1 MKRIGVRIDRAQDGS
16 VCIGCGFVALD
27 IVEGERG
34 HFAAAGGS
42 CGNVMTILSWLGW
55 SSQPIARLGNDEAGN
70 RIVEELDSEGV
81 DVSRLTRETTITT
94 PIVVQR
100 FVTSKEGSRVHR
112 FSISCPECGAWL
124 PRYRPTTIRQIEGVV
139 SAADGPGTFYFDRV
153 TPAALRVSKW
163 AKLRGSLIVFEPSS
177 IGDEGMFRRAVED
190 CDVLKY
196 SKERLG
202 HIPDLAATGQPKL
215 IVETA
220 GAEGL
225 ALRWKGKWSHLSAFE
240 VEKVQDAAGSGDWCT
255 AALIHKLGSVGRL
268 GLSRVRRAAV
278 EDALRLGQGLAALN
292 CMFEGARG
300 LMSNKDI
307 ASTNV
312 GLRVLQERANV
323 PDEWTIH
330 REKYSTIPERL
341 CELCKPRERE
351 SRLGHAKRAS
361 GTV

>member
-1 MKRIGVRIDRAQDGS
+1 MKRIGVRVDRAEDGP

-55 SSQPIARLGNDEAGN
+55 DSKLIARLGNDEAGN
-70 RIVEELDSEGV
+70 LIVGELEEEGV
-81 DVSRLTRETTITT
+81 DVSRVARQTSITT
-94 PIVVQR
+94 PIVIQR
-100 FVTSKEGSRVHR
+100 FVTNKDGGRVHR

-139 SAADGPGTFYFDRV
+139 SAESGPRAFYFDRV
-153 TPAALRVSKW
+153 TPAALRMSKW
-163 AKLRGSLIVFEPSS
+163 ARAKGSLITFEPSS

-225 ALRWKGKWSHLSAFE
+225 TLRWKGKWSRLPAFE
-240 VEKVQDAAGSGDWCT
+240 VEKVRDAAGSGDWCT
-255 AALIHKLGSVGRL
+255 AALIHKLGNIGRV
-268 GLSRVRRAAV
+268 GLSRLRRADV

-307 ASTNV
+307 ASTNL

-323 PDEWTIH
+323 PDGWTVH
-330 REKYSTIPERL
+330 RESYSTIPEKV
-341 CELCKPRERE
+341 CELCRPRESH
-351 SRLGHAKRAS
+351 SRPGHARRAS